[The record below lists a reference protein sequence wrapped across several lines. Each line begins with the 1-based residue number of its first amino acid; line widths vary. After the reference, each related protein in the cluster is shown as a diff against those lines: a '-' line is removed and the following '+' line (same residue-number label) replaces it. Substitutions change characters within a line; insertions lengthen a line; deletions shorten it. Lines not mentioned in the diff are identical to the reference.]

1 MQPKQSLGSVC
12 VCDLWECLSV
22 FHQKLHPER
31 SPALLPVSPQLALP
45 TLRCLKVV
53 NTMHIHSGV
62 GFMCINNILYYLCTL
77 SYTLH
82 TDKFI
87 DVHLMSITVCGGFRI
102 YSESSLTDHKPG
114 KAVICVYNLTWT
126 S

>member
-53 NTMHIHSGV
+53 NTMRIHSGV
-62 GFMCINNILYYLCTL
+62 CFTCINNILYYLCTL

-87 DVHLMSITVCGGFRI
+87 DVHLMSITVCGGFGI
-102 YSESSLTDHKPG
+102 YSKISLTDHKPG
-114 KAVICVYNLTWT
+114 KAVICFII
-126 S
+126 

>member
-1 MQPKQSLGSVC
+1 MY
-12 VCDLWECLSV
+12 
-22 FHQKLHPER
+22 
-31 SPALLPVSPQLALP
+31 
-45 TLRCLKVV
+45 
-53 NTMHIHSGV
+53 
-62 GFMCINNILYYLCTL
+62 INNILYYLCTL

-102 YSESSLTDHKPG
+102 YSKSSLTDHKPG